1 MRVSNLKIGQILIN
15 DGYITEEQL
24 QEVLQKQKEEE
35 NKGKR
40 IADLLIEE
48 KYVTE
53 QQVCKAL
60 EKQLLIPYVDL
71 DDLKLPE
78 DVGSL
83 IPEEMATNNQ
93 VVPIEKE
100 GRFLTIAIAD
110 PLNYQGIKDIS
121 IATKMKIRP
130 VIAEKSKI
138 ESKLREL
145 YAAKKAIDD
154 AKEFLESK
162 GGAKTQ
168 AQIEAEEAAKSA
180 SGDDQPII
188 RFVNNM
194 IEEAIRTKTSDI
206 HIEPMEKCLRI
217 RFRIDGHL
225 QNYMETAAE
234 LIPSVTSRIKFIG
247 NMNIAEKRIPQ
258 DGRINYRVGGKEIDF
273 RIDGHLQI
281 YMETA
286 AELIPSVTSRIK
298 FIGNM
303 NIAEKRIPQD
313 GRINYRVGGKEID
326 FRISV
331 LPSLFGEK
339 IVMRITT
346 SLGMELKKENIGFLP
361 ENLKKFDH
369 LVKSNRGIIL
379 VTGATGSG
387 KSTTLYTA
395 LHEVM
400 AEDINIITVED
411 PVEMIC
417 PGITQVQTN
426 DKAGLIITV
435 EDPVEMI
442 CPGITQVQ
450 TNEKAGLTFAAA
462 LRSILRQD
470 PDIIMLGEI
479 RDGET
484 AGIAVQA
491 AITGHLVLS
500 TLHTYDAPSSVA
512 RLVDMGIEPYMVSSA
527 LLGIIAQKLARRLCT
542 ECKEAYS
549 PDQNERISL
558 NIPQNE
564 QITLYR
570 KCGCDRCNKKGYRGR
585 IAVHEVMMLT
595 TTLKRAITEGKSTDE
610 LRDLAIAE
618 GMIPMKENVRRD
630 VLAGLTS
637 YEEFIDMTI
646 SND

>member
-1 MRVSNLKIGQILIN
+1 MRASNLRIGQILIN
-15 DGYITEEQL
+15 SGDITEEQL
-24 QEVLQKQKEEE
+24 DDVLIKQKTT
-35 NKGKR
+35 NGGKR
-40 IADLLIEE
+40 VADILIEDGI
-48 KYVTE
+48 VTE

-60 EKQLLIPYVDL
+60 EKQLFIPYIDL
-71 DDLKLPE
+71 DSVSIAEELGGIIPE
-78 DVGSL
+78 DL
-83 IPEEMATNNQ
+83 AQQHM
-93 VVPIEKE
+93 VVPIEQE
-100 GRFLTIAIAD
+100 GRFLTVAIAD
-110 PLNYQGIKDIS
+110 PLNYQGLKDIS
-121 IATKMKIRP
+121 IATKMKIKP
-130 VIAEKSKI
+130 VIGEPTKI
-138 ESKLREL
+138 TGKLREL
-145 YAAKKAIDD
+145 YAAQKAIDD

-162 GGAKTQ
+162 GGKSK
-168 AQIEAEEAAKSA
+168 AQIEAEEAAAQDASA
-180 SGDDQPII
+180 NDQPII

-194 IEEAIRTKTSDI
+194 IEEAIFTKTSDI

-217 RFRIDGHL
+217 RFRIDGKL
-225 QNYMETAAE
+225 QTYMETAPE

-258 DGRINYRVGGKEIDF
+258 DGRINYRVGGKD
-273 RIDGHLQI
+273 
-281 YMETA
+281 
-286 AELIPSVTSRIK
+286 
-298 FIGNM
+298 
-303 NIAEKRIPQD
+303 
-313 GRINYRVGGKEID
+313 ID

-331 LPSLFGEK
+331 LPSMFGEK

-361 ENLKKFDH
+361 ENLEKFNH

-400 AEDINIITVED
+400 GEDINIITVED
-411 PVEMIC
+411 PVEQIQ

-426 DKAGLIITV
+426 DKA
-435 EDPVEMI
+435 D
-442 CPGITQVQ
+442 
-450 TNEKAGLTFAAA
+450 LTFAAA

-527 LLGIIAQKLARRLCT
+527 LLGIIAQKLARRLCLN
-542 ECKEAYS
+542 CKEAYN
-549 PDQNERISL
+549 PDENERIGL
-558 NIPQNE
+558 DLDPNE
-564 QITLYR
+564 EITLYR
-570 KCGCDRCNKKGYRGR
+570 KCGCEKCNKSGYKGR
-585 IAVHEVMMLT
+585 IAVHEVMLLT
-595 TTLKRAITEGKSTDE
+595 TTLKRAITSGMSTDE
-610 LRDLAIAE
+610 LRDLAVEE
-618 GMIPMKENVRRD
+618 GMIPMKENVRID
-630 VLAGLTS
+630 VLKGLTS
-637 YEEFIDMTI
+637 YEEFIEMTI

>member
-15 DGYITEEQL
+15 SGDITEEQL
-24 QEVLQKQKEEE
+24 AEVLQKQKEEQ

-40 IADLLIEE
+40 VADLLIED
-48 KYVTE
+48 KIVTE

-60 EKQLLIPYVDL
+60 EKQLFIPYVDL
-71 DDLKLPE
+71 DEVTLPE
-78 DVGSL
+78 DVSSL
-83 IPEEMATNNQ
+83 IPEEMAQTHM
-93 VVPIEKE
+93 VIPIEQE
-100 GRFLTIAIAD
+100 GRFLTVAIGD
-110 PLNYQGIKDIS
+110 PLNYQGLKDIS

-130 VIAEKSKI
+130 VIAEPSKI
-138 ESKLREL
+138 AGKLREL
-145 YAAKKAIDD
+145 YAAQKAIDD

-162 GGAKTQ
+162 GGKSQ
-168 AQIEAEEAAKSA
+168 AQLEAEEAAKDSNA
-180 SGDDQPII
+180 NDQPII
-188 RFVNNM
+188 RFVNAM
-194 IEEAIRTKTSDI
+194 IEEAIFSKTSDI

-225 QNYMETAAE
+225 QTYMETS
-234 LIPSVTSRIKFIG
+234 P
-247 NMNIAEKRIPQ
+247 
-258 DGRINYRVGGKEIDF
+258 
-273 RIDGHLQI
+273 
-281 YMETA
+281 
-286 AELIPSVTSRIK
+286 ELIPSVTSRIK

-426 DKAGLIITV
+426 
-435 EDPVEMI
+435 
-442 CPGITQVQ
+442 
-450 TNEKAGLTFAAA
+450 EKAGLTFAAA

-527 LLGIIAQKLARRLCT
+527 LLGIIAQKLARRLCV

-549 PDQNERISL
+549 PDQNERIAL
-558 NIPQNE
+558 ELDPNE
-564 QITLYR
+564 EITLYR
-570 KCGCDRCNKKGYRGR
+570 KCGCDRCNKKGYKGR

-595 TTLKRAITEGKSTDE
+595 TTLKRAITEGKSTDD
-610 LRDLAIAE
+610 LREQAIAE

-630 VLAGLTS
+630 VIAGLTS

>member
-15 DGYITEEQL
+15 SGDITEEDL
-24 QEVLQKQKEEE
+24 EKVLQKQKLEE

-40 IADLLIEE
+40 VADLLIED
-48 KYVTE
+48 KIVTE
-53 QQVCKAL
+53 RQVCKAL
-60 EKQLLIPYVDL
+60 EQQLYMPYVDL
-71 DDLKLPE
+71 DEVTLPE
-78 DVGSL
+78 DVASL
-83 IPEEMATNNQ
+83 IPEEMAQTHM
-93 VVPIEKE
+93 VVPIEQE
-100 GRFLTIAIAD
+100 GRFLTVAIGD
-110 PLNYQGIKDIS
+110 PLNYQGLKDLS

-130 VIAEKSKI
+130 VIAEPTKI
-138 ESKLREL
+138 AGKLREL
-145 YAAKKAIDD
+145 YAAQKALDD

-162 GGAKTQ
+162 GKNKTQ
-168 AQIEAEEAAKSA
+168 AQIEAEAAAKDA
-180 SGDDQPII
+180 NANDQPII

-194 IEEAIRTKTSDI
+194 IEEAISSKTSDI

-217 RFRIDGHL
+217 RMRIDGHL
-225 QNYMETAAE
+225 QTYMETD
-234 LIPSVTSRIKFIG
+234 P
-247 NMNIAEKRIPQ
+247 
-258 DGRINYRVGGKEIDF
+258 
-273 RIDGHLQI
+273 
-281 YMETA
+281 
-286 AELIPSVTSRIK
+286 ELIPSVTSRIK

-369 LVKSNRGIIL
+369 LIKSNRGIIL

-400 AEDINIITVED
+400 AEDIN
-411 PVEMIC
+411 
-417 PGITQVQTN
+417 
-426 DKAGLIITV
+426 IITV

-527 LLGIIAQKLARRLCT
+527 LLGIIAQKLARRLCLD
-542 ECKEAYS
+542 CKEAYS

-558 NIPQNE
+558 NLSPTE
-564 QITLYR
+564 EITLYR
-570 KCGCDRCNKKGYRGR
+570 KCGCDKCNKKGYKGR

-610 LRDLAIAE
+610 LRDMAIAE

-637 YEEFIDMTI
+637 YEEYIDMTI